1 MKALFIL
8 LCAAAAAFAVNA
20 AEYIVTPGDSLQQAA
35 GKLKPGDT
43 LTLRPGVYRQGTVRF
58 TCRGTAAKP
67 ITIRGAEKDSTLV
80 TAWVSL
86 DNASWEAVEG
96 QRFVYRTPLKHE
108 VYSVADLKSSRI
120 MLTAP
125 SCHDMEKFRG
135 TFRSEKGFLYLHAFD
150 GKRPGTGL
158 RATVNSG
165 YLFLFEGA
173 SHVTVRNLTF
183 CGSAHKD
190 PRYSSW
196 AIAIR
201 CTKCTGMTVEKCG
214 FLFNSGGV
222 AFTVGCRDSVTRN
235 CFFRRNEA
243 PGYAEAAQLF
253 FGGKSRNNLAENNLI
268 VDTGIHGL
276 RFYSGATDCT
286 ARNNIIVN
294 ARIGL
299 YYKASAGKRLA
310 ERNVAVACPNTNY
323 SDQQGG
329 RPITDTANTFALP
342 SAVYD
347 PNDSNLLLK
356 KGTDPKF
363 CAPEYYDFR
372 LQKDSPF
379 MGKGAFPKPAQVLY
393 LSASGSD
400 AADGGSEKSA
410 FRTFDRAA
418 KALKSGYTLYIASG
432 SYPAINAPLKE
443 VTLRGRGNVE
453 LAGLT
458 LKGSENVTVEGLHA
472 QKIDLAGSQG
482 VILKN
487 VSCAQLTAGKGTRLH
502 NCTFDEGTG
511 DFKAFDCLK
520 GKQPLGSFPESPRL
534 PGRKAAS
541 SVPPRPAIEKPAV
554 TVDGDSAFI
563 SWVTPDTSA
572 DCYRVKD
579 DYWAPQPCTSFLEY
593 GPTPALGKIAYSAGN
608 IFHRVELTGLR
619 PGSTWYARAVIPARP
634 LARRNNDKFRVAD
647 FPGVRKS
654 CAEDV
659 KGPVF
664 SFTTLPA
671 RSSAGGKSL
680 PLPPHQTREY
690 FVSPAG
696 NDRNAGSRTAPFRT
710 PDRAAAEARAGDT
723 VTFLPGVYRDTI
735 TVFRSGKP
743 GKPVTFRSAELG
755 KAVFD
760 GSNFLRPGGILCRNK
775 SHIVFEGF
783 AFRNFANKLY
793 ASRAGLSFGM
803 AQILHSR
810 DVRIGSCVFLAF
822 GTYQDPVVLLN
833 SAAVTV
839 ENCVLASG
847 VSGITGGYNGNLKI
861 LRNTFYVSLIYNFS
875 LNHFRPGSSIV
886 VRNNLFV
893 ALTLQKALNCVNRT
907 AIDGKGCKVDFD
919 DNFWYFSPG
928 DKFRFCGGAPL
939 AGKPAG
945 PLGLAAF
952 RKGTGWGR
960 HDAESTSI
968 KFKGHTF
975 YDPSDKRFD
984 KLIAKP
990 LAAGEIT
997 PTLGFFE
1004 ASDSNKY
1011 GARPLK

>member
-1 MKALFIL
+1 MKGLSSL
-8 LCAAAAAFAVNA
+8 LCAAATALAANA
-20 AEYIVTPGDSLQQAA
+20 AEYTVTPKDSLQKAA
-35 GKLKPGDT
+35 ARLKPGDT
-43 LTLRPGVYRQGTVRF
+43 LVLSPGVYRQGTVRF
-58 TCRGTAAKP
+58 TCKGTAAKP
-67 ITIRGAEKDSTLV
+67 VTVRGAEKGSTIV

-86 DNASWEAVEG
+86 DDASWEPVPG

-108 VYSVADLKSSRI
+108 VYSVADLKSDRI

-150 GKRPGTGL
+150 GKRPETGL

-173 SHVTVRNLTF
+173 SHVTVRDLIF

-201 CTKCTGMTVEKCG
+201 CTGCTGMTVEKCD

-222 AFTVGCRDSVTRN
+222 AFTVSCKDSVTRN
-235 CFFRRNEA
+235 SFFHRNEA

-276 RFYSGATDCT
+276 RFYSGATDCI

-310 ERNVAVACPNTNY
+310 ERNVVVACPNTNY

-329 RPITDTANTFALP
+329 RPITDKANTFALP

-379 MGKGAFPKPAQVLY
+379 MGKGAFPKPAKVLY
-393 LSASGSD
+393 LSPSGND
-400 AADGGSEKSA
+400 AAGGGSEKSA
-410 FRTFDRAA
+410 FRTFARAV
-418 KALKSGYTLYIASG
+418 KALKPGYTLYIAQG
-432 SYPAINAPLKE
+432 TYPALSASLKE
-443 VTLRGRGNVE
+443 VTLRGRGKVE
-453 LAGLT
+453 LAGLS
-458 LKGSENVTVEGLHA
+458 LKGSENVTVVGLHA
-472 QKIDLAGSQG
+472 PKIDLAGSRG
-482 VILKN
+482 CVLRN
-487 VSCAQLTAGKGTRLH
+487 VSCAQLTAGKDTRLH
-502 NCTFDEGTG
+502 NCSFEEGTG

-520 GKQPLGSFPESPRL
+520 GGQPLGSCPESPRL
-534 PGRKAAS
+534 PGRKVLAS
-541 SVPPRPAIEKPAV
+541 APSRPAIEKAAV
-554 TVDGDSAFI
+554 TVDGDSTFI

-572 DCYRVKD
+572 DSYRVKD

-593 GPTPALGKIAYSAGN
+593 GPTPALGKIACSAGN
-608 IFHRVELTGLR
+608 IFHRVELTGLE

-634 LARRNNDKFRVAD
+634 LARRNNDRFRAAD
-647 FPGVRKS
+647 FPGVRMS
-654 CAEDV
+654 CAENV

-664 SFTTLPA
+664 SFTVPA
-671 RSSAGGKSL
+671 AVSGGAG
-680 PLPPHQTREY
+680 REY

-696 NDRNAGSRTAPFRT
+696 DDRNEGSRTAPFRT
-710 PDRAAAEARAGDT
+710 PDRAAAAARAGDI
-723 VTFLPGVYRDTI
+723 VTFLPGVYHDTI

-743 GKPVTFRSAELG
+743 GKPITFRSAEPG

-760 GSNFLRPGGILCRNK
+760 GSNFLRPGGILCRNR
-775 SHIVFEGF
+775 SHVAFEGF
-783 AFRNFANKLY
+783 VFRNFANKLY

-833 SAAVTV
+833 SADVTV

-875 LNHFRPGSSIV
+875 LNHFRPGSTMV

-928 DKFRFCGGAPL
+928 DKFRYCGGTPL
-939 AGKPAG
+939 KEKPKG

-952 RKGTGWGR
+952 RKATGWGL
-960 HDAESTSI
+960 HDAESTTV
-968 KFKGHTF
+968 KFKGHAF
-975 YDPSDKRFD
+975 YDPADKRFD

-990 LAAGEIT
+990 LTAGEIT
-997 PTLGFFE
+997 PTLEFFE
-1004 ASDSNKY
+1004 SEISDKY